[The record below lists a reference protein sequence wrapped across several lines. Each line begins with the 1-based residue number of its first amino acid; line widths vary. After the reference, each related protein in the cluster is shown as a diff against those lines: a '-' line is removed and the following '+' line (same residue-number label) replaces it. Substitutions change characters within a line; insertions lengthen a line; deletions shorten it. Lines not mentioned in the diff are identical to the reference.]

1 MEMAVPDPAVNPEY
15 TEMEPAVPD
24 WLYRKIRNRKTE
36 DRNRNW
42 WMEVEPD
49 ILCQEDGCYL
59 NLFVFDTGKSGIGR
73 LKTGTGTGGWK

>member
-1 MEMAVPDPAVNPEY
+1 MEMAVPDPAVN
-15 TEMEPAVPD
+15 PD

-49 ILCQEDGCYL
+49 DA
-59 NLFVFDTGKSGIGR
+59 
-73 LKTGTGTGGWK
+73 